1 MLNFMQT
8 GVAFSFLRV
17 RTSALLAD
25 ADVSAKLAEELVY
38 EKEAAIEGEPEFL
51 KEFRNSGIWT
61 VCSFFFFLWGDLT
74 WSLWVNDRLRTSL
87 GTTKLPSTASLAMSS
102 TSRCTNCAAGRT

>member
-1 MLNFMQT
+1 MLSCQRRELPSLSPHAASARALVRANPMQT

-17 RTSALLAD
+17 RTSTLSAD
-25 ADVSAKLAEELVY
+25 GDVSAKLAEELVY

-61 VCSFFFFLWGDLT
+61 VCSFFFFYG
-74 WSLWVNDRLRTSL
+74 VI
-87 GTTKLPSTASLAMSS
+87 
-102 TSRCTNCAAGRT
+102 